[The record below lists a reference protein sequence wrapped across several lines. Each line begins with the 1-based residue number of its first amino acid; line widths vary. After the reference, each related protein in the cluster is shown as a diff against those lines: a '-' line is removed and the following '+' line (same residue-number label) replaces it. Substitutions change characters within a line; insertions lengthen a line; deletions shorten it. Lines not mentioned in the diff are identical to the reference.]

1 MSLIPQAS
9 QLCAGQR
16 NAPVANVSGG
26 STDFPCGAPP
36 PGRFSEARGPRV
48 RRVCAVGLGRSAGRL
63 VCRALNLNR
72 KKARV
77 PPAICE
83 IQIDG
88 TVSGPDS
95 HEQRI
100 LRG

>member
-1 MSLIPQAS
+1 MHPLQTYLADPPTFPA
-9 QLCAGQR
+9 
-16 NAPVANVSGG
+16 APLRPDVSSKHADRAFGG
-26 STDFPCGAPP
+26 YAP
-36 PGRFSEARGPRV
+36 S
-48 RRVCAVGLGRSAGRL
+48 GLGRSAGRL